1 MRKSDILIVVLS
13 ATTLICL
20 CGCAYNRNRS
30 TTGYSM
36 AEATAQTTYSH
47 QRMRQASTREVM
59 ASSTRREKLTAVV
72 ETTAADFSR
81 RLQGG
86 TLLRF
91 ESGLIVVEPANLRG
105 SLQPTAFTTDAI
117 ITSSVKSKIA
127 DQSQLRARSFEVQTD
142 NGIVTIRAKEES
154 LEDAVAVINLTL
166 GIPDVRQIVYTMPA
180 SV

>member
-1 MRKSDILIVVLS
+1 MRNSDILIVVLG
-13 ATTLICL
+13 ATTLISFCS
-20 CGCAYNRNRS
+20 CAYNRK

-36 AEATAQTTYSH
+36 AQATAQPSYGH
-47 QRMRQASTREVM
+47 QRMTQTASREVVPT
-59 ASSTRREKLTAVV
+59 SSRREKLAAVA
-72 ETTAADFSR
+72 ETGAADFSR

-105 SLQPTAFTTDAI
+105 SLQPTALTTDAI
-117 ITSSVKSKIA
+117 ITSSVRSKIA
-127 DQSQLRARSFEVQTD
+127 DQSQLRTRSFEVQTD

-154 LEDAVAVINLTL
+154 LEDAVAVINLAL

>member
-1 MRKSDILIVVLS
+1 MRKSDILIVVLG
-13 ATTLICL
+13 ATTLICF
-20 CGCAYNRNRS
+20 CGCAYNRS

-36 AEATAQTTYSH
+36 AQATAQPSYSR
-47 QRMRQASTREVM
+47 QRMTQTSSREVVP
-59 ASSTRREKLTAVV
+59 SSSRREKLAADA

-105 SLQPTAFTTDAI
+105 SLQPTALTTDAI
-117 ITSSVKSKIA
+117 ITSSVRSKIA
-127 DQSQLRARSFEVQTD
+127 DQSQLRTRSFEVQTN
-142 NGIVTIRAKEES
+142 NGIVTIRANEES
-154 LEDAVAVINLTL
+154 LEDAAAVINLTL

>member
-1 MRKSDILIVVLS
+1 MRKSDILIVVLG
-13 ATTLICL
+13 ATTLISF
-20 CGCAYNRNRS
+20 CGCAYNRNTS
-30 TTGYSM
+30 GYSM
-36 AEATAQTTYSH
+36 AQATAQPSYGH
-47 QRMRQASTREVM
+47 QRMTQTASREVAST
-59 ASSTRREKLTAVV
+59 SSRREKLAAVA
-72 ETTAADFSR
+72 ETGASDFSR

-105 SLQPTAFTTDAI
+105 SLQPTALTTDAI
-117 ITSSVKSKIA
+117 ITSSVRSKIA
-127 DQSQLRARSFEVQTD
+127 DQSQLRTRSFEVQTD

-154 LEDAVAVINLTL
+154 LEDAVAVINLAL

>member
-1 MRKSDILIVVLS
+1 MRKSDILVVVLG
-13 ATTLICL
+13 ATTLICFG
-20 CGCAYNRNRS
+20 GCMFNRN
-30 TTGYSM
+30 TNGYSM
-36 AEATAQTTYSH
+36 TQATAQQPSGH
-47 QRMRQASTREVM
+47 QRMTQTSTHEIM
-59 ASSTRREKLTAVV
+59 PSSTRREKLAAVT

-91 ESGLIVVEPANLRG
+91 ESGLIVVAPANLRG
-105 SLQPTAFTTDAI
+105 SLQPTALTTDAI

-127 DQSQLRARSFEVQTD
+127 DQSQLRTRSFDIQTD

>member
-1 MRKSDILIVVLS
+1 M
-13 ATTLICL
+13 TQ
-20 CGCAYNRNRS
+20 
-30 TTGYSM
+30 
-36 AEATAQTTYSH
+36 TAS
-47 QRMRQASTREVM
+47 REVAST
-59 ASSTRREKLTAVV
+59 SSRREKLAAVA
-72 ETTAADFSR
+72 ETGASDFSR

-105 SLQPTAFTTDAI
+105 SLQPTALTTDAI
-117 ITSSVKSKIA
+117 ITSSVRSKIA
-127 DQSQLRARSFEVQTD
+127 DQSQLRTRSFEVQTD

-154 LEDAVAVINLTL
+154 LEDAVAVINLAL

>member
-1 MRKSDILIVVLS
+1 M
-13 ATTLICL
+13 TQ
-20 CGCAYNRNRS
+20 
-30 TTGYSM
+30 
-36 AEATAQTTYSH
+36 ATAQQPSGH
-47 QRMRQASTREVM
+47 QRMTQTSSREVVPT
-59 ASSTRREKLTAVV
+59 SSRREKLAVVV
-72 ETTAADFSR
+72 ETGAADFSR

-105 SLQPTAFTTDAI
+105 SLQPTALTTDAI
-117 ITSSVKSKIA
+117 ITSSVRSKIA
-127 DQSQLRARSFEVQTD
+127 DQSQLRTRSFEVQTD

-154 LEDAVAVINLTL
+154 LEDAVAVINLAL